1 LVTLLA
7 KEHILDQLSML
18 QQLTQVWKLAQPA
31 LTMARG
37 TPFREVADGVWSLR
51 TAIVNVAFVAES
63 DDSWVLI
70 DAGLGFSANDILDHA
85 EDLFGDEPPVAIY
98 LTHGHFDHVG
108 ALEELLE
115 EWGDVPVYAHTLELP
130 YITGKS
136 SYPPPDP
143 SVGGGAMAWLSFA
156 YPKGPIDLGSNAQPI
171 PQGKLPGLPG
181 WRIINTPGHSP
192 GHISFFREDDRTL
205 IAGDAFVTTKQESFT
220 AVLLQK
226 EEVNG
231 PPMYF
236 TADWEQARRS
246 VEALAALEPDA
257 AITGHGTPMY
267 GEELRKELRRVSEH
281 FDLFA
286 MPEHGR
292 YVESPALTD
301 EYGVVEVPPRAKLPF
316 GTIAVALGLVVA
328 GTAAVIYARK
338 NR

>member
-1 LVTLLA
+1 
-7 KEHILDQLSML
+7 ML
-18 QQLTQVWKLAQPA
+18 QLLTQAWKMAQPA
-31 LTMARG
+31 LSMARG
-37 TPFREVADGVWSLR
+37 TAFREVADGVWSLR
-51 TAIVNVAFVAES
+51 SAFVNVAFVSES
-63 DDSWVLI
+63 DDTWVLV
-70 DAGLGFSANDILDHA
+70 DAGLGFSANEILEHA
-85 EDLFGDEPPVAIY
+85 KELFGEDPPTAIY

-115 EWGDVPVYAHTLELP
+115 EWGDVPVFAHTLELP

-136 SYPPPDP
+136 AYPPPDP
-143 SVGGGAMAWLSFA
+143 TVGGGAVAWMSFV
-156 YPKGPIDLGSNAQPI
+156 YPKGPIDLGSNAQAI
-171 PQGKLPGLPG
+171 PQDELPGLPG

-192 GHISFFREDDRTL
+192 GHISFFRDEDRTL

-246 VEALAALEPDA
+246 VEALAALEPETVV
-257 AITGHGTPMY
+257 TGHGTPMY
-267 GEELRKELRRVSEH
+267 GHELRKELHRIVEH
-281 FDLFA
+281 FELLA

-292 YVESPALTD
+292 YVSSPALTD
-301 EYGVVEVPPRAKLPF
+301 EYGVVEVPPRTKLPL
-316 GTIAVALGLVVA
+316 GTIAVALGLVIV
-328 GTAAVIYARK
+328 GTATVIYARK

>member
-1 LVTLLA
+1 
-7 KEHILDQLSML
+7 ML
-18 QQLTQVWKLAQPA
+18 QLLTQAWNLAQPA

-37 TPFREVADGVWSLR
+37 TAFREVADGVWSLR
-51 TAIVNVAFVAES
+51 SAIVNVAFVSES
-63 DDSWVLI
+63 DDTWVLI
-70 DAGLGFSANDILDHA
+70 DAGLGFSAEEILEHA
-85 EDLFGDEPPVAIY
+85 EELFGDDPPTAIY

-115 EWGDVPVYAHTLELP
+115 EWGDVPVYSHTLELP
-130 YITGKS
+130 YITGRS

-143 SVGGGAMAWLSFA
+143 SVGGGAMAWLSFM
-156 YPKGPIDLGSNAQPI
+156 YPKGPIDLGDSAKAI
-171 PQGKLPGLPG
+171 PQGQLPGLPG

-192 GHISFFREDDRTL
+192 GHISLFRDEDRTL

-231 PPMYF
+231 PPMYY

-246 VEALAALEPDA
+246 VETLAALEPEA
-257 AITGHGTPMY
+257 VVTGHGTPMY
-267 GEELRKELRRVSEH
+267 GDELRKELHRVAEH
-281 FDLFA
+281 FDLIA
-286 MPEHGR
+286 KPESGR

-301 EYGVVEVPPRAKLPF
+301 EYGVVEVPPRAKISF

-328 GTAAVIYARK
+328 GTATFLYVRK